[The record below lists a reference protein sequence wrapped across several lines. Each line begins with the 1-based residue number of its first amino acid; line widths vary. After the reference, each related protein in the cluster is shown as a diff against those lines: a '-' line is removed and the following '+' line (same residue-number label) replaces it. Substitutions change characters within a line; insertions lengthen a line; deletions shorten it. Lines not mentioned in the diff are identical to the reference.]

1 MFRVS
6 SRGGSGL
13 HQYWQTGAVMVAARA
28 QVYLDQAST
37 EWDESE
43 VELEMTDNV
52 KLDGNSGCYS
62 TMTGDAVLP
71 IDESQMYLRSN
82 V

>member
-1 MFRVS
+1 MTRPRRDRSALGGCVFRVS

-43 VELEMTDNV
+43 VELEMT
-52 KLDGNSGCYS
+52 G
-62 TMTGDAVLP
+62 
-71 IDESQMYLRSN
+71 
-82 V
+82 